1 MFPLEVS
8 GAGGALQV
16 VRPLILSTEPRD
28 SLHSPA
34 SALCLFVPNRPKG
47 EGAARVSLAL
57 RMDKEKGR

>member
-8 GAGGALQV
+8 GAGDALYL

-34 SALCLFVPNRPKG
+34 SALCLFVPKRPEQ
-47 EGAARVSLAL
+47 EGASVGLWA
-57 RMDKEKGR
+57 EKGREIER